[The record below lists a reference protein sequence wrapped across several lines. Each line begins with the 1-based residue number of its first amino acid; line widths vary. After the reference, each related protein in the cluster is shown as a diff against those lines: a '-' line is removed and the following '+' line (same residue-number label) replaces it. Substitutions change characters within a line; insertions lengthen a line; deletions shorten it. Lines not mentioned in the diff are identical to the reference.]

1 MNQQI
6 LKLEN
11 ISKVYTDSV
20 GYKIHLLEN
29 ISIEIPKNGCST
41 ILAPKGS
48 GKSSLLR
55 IISNLEKET
64 SGTIKKIAKR
74 VVYIPSNPSSF
85 PWMNVQDN
93 IEFGLEN
100 TKDDVSGF
108 IEFVGLKGY
117 EDHYP
122 HNKSEGFRFRIALA
136 RVLANNSD
144 VIVIDEPFTNL
155 NSVTRQEIYLLMR
168 KVIVETDVTIILGTA
183 NITEAIF
190 LSDKIY
196 LMKKKP
202 GEIIDEIKIDLPVDG
217 QDNLLESKDFIK
229 YRNSIEDIYQ
239 NKLGRLLYNFSV

>member
-1 MNQQI
+1 MNQPI

-29 ISIEIPKNGCST
+29 ISIDIFKKGCST

-48 GKSSLLR
+48 GKSSLLK
-55 IISNLEKET
+55 IISNLDKET
-64 SGTIKKIAKR
+64 SATIEKSVSRIA
-74 VVYIPSNPSSF
+74 YIPSSPSSF
-85 PWMNVQDN
+85 PWMNVNDN

-100 TKDDVSGF
+100 NNSDVSGS
-108 IEFVGLKGY
+108 IELVGLKGY
-117 EDHYP
+117 EDHYS

-136 RVLANNSD
+136 RALANSPE

-155 NSVTRQEIYLLMR
+155 NSTTRQEIYFLMR
-168 KVIVETDVTIILGTA
+168 KVIVETKVTFVFGTA

-190 LSDKIY
+190 LSDEIF

-202 GEIIDEIKIDLPVDG
+202 GEIIDKIKIDLPIDR
-217 QDNLLESKDFIK
+217 QNKLLESKEFIE